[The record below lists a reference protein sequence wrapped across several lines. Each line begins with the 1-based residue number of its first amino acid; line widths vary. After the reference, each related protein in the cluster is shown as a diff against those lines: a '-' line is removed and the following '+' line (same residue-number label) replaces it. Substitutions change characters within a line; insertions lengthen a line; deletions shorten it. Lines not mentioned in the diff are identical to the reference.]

1 MTMSIMNQSETSM
14 LSIIDQSEPSIV
26 PNMVDQLQTSTTASL
41 LEKDP
46 EYFYLYRIS
55 YAWYSFIGFVTTFT
69 VGILVSCVYTK
80 LAGKTVLVEDKYLAT
95 FLRRKDVTGQF
106 RENGKMHEKE
116 LKV

>member
-1 MTMSIMNQSETSM
+1 MNQSETSM
-14 LSIIDQSEPSIV
+14 LSILDQSEASIV
-26 PNMVDQLQTSTTASL
+26 PSMVDQLQTSTASSL
-41 LEKDP
+41 IEIEP

-95 FLRRKDVTGQF
+95 FLRRSDGNGQF
-106 RENGKMHEKE
+106 RENGKVHEKE
-116 LKV
+116 IKV